1 MRQPSST
8 NYRPANRFRA
18 KKGKKMQRETHR
30 KCSRA
35 GKPNR
40 REEDILAGKGKRR
53 AAWNK
58 HIHVPR
64 CFLLLVASQ
73 FALYLFYSP
82 PCLSIVG
89 NTTDPAAL
97 VPRILGRMAGD
108 PEENPLGRVVGKRD
122 NYGYCGD
129 CRDCTYRNLQQ
140 IRMHP
145 SVRNA
150 RCISARFSYRTR
162 RRRN

>member
-1 MRQPSST
+1 MRQPSPT

-82 PCLSIVG
+82 PCLCSPEYCREY
-89 NTTDPAAL
+89 NRPCSTCPSDPR
-97 VPRILGRMAGD
+97 PDGRR
-108 PEENPLGRVVGKRD
+108 PGRKSTWP
-122 NYGYCGD
+122 C
-129 CRDCTYRNLQQ
+129 
-140 IRMHP
+140 
-145 SVRNA
+145 SW
-150 RCISARFSYRTR
+150 
-162 RRRN
+162 

>member
-82 PCLSIVG
+82 PCL
-89 NTTDPAAL
+89 
-97 VPRILGRMAGD
+97 
-108 PEENPLGRVVGKRD
+108 
-122 NYGYCGD
+122 C
-129 CRDCTYRNLQQ
+129 
-140 IRMHP
+140 
-145 SVRNA
+145 
-150 RCISARFSYRTR
+150 SARVLSGIQQTLQHLSLGSSAGWPATR
-162 RRRN
+162 KKIHLAV